1 MIKRKDEME
10 ILHQEHACNGM
21 NYIEKQFV
29 FSTDEMSEKAKMF
42 ARITLPCG
50 SSIGEHPH
58 QPEAEI
64 YYILKGEITVTDNA
78 TALPLFISAIFAARS
93 SPPQQGT
100 SMRTTVML
108 LISFSRRIAVN
119 FSV

>member
-21 NYIEKQFV
+21 NSIEKQFV
-29 FSTDEMSEKAKMF
+29 FSTAEMSDKAKMF

-64 YYILKGEITVTDNA
+64 YYVLKGEITVTDND
-78 TALPLFISAIFAARS
+78 TRTVLHPGDAIFTGNGDRHS
-93 SPPQQGT
+93 
-100 SMRTTVML
+100 
-108 LISFSRRIAVN
+108 AVN
-119 FSV
+119 ESSEPAEMLAVILW

>member
-21 NYIEKQFV
+21 NSIEKQFV
-29 FSTDEMSEKAKMF
+29 FSTAEMSDKAKMF

-64 YYILKGEITVTDNA
+64 YYILKGEITVTDND
-78 TALPLFISAIFAARS
+78 TRTVPSGRRHLHRQRRPSQR
-93 SPPQQGT
+93 PQRKQ
-100 SMRTTVML
+100 RT
-108 LISFSRRIAVN
+108 R
-119 FSV
+119 

>member
-29 FSTDEMSEKAKMF
+29 FSTTEMSDKAKMF
-42 ARITLPCG
+42 AKITLPAG

-64 YYILKGEITVTDNA
+64 YYILKGEITVTDNGLRTVLHPGDA
-78 TALPLFISAIFAARS
+78 IFTGNGDLHSAINESNEDAE
-93 SPPQQGT
+93 
-100 SMRTTVML
+100 ML
-108 LISFSRRIAVN
+108 ALILW
-119 FSV
+119 